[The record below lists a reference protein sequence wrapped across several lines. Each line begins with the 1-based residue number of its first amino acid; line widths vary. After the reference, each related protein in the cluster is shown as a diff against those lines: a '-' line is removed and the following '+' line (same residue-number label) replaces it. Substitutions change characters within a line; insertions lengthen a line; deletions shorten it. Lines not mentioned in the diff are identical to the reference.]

1 MHASFLPTYLSATRP
16 PAPHFCDSGA
26 LQKEGL
32 DISAAIA
39 CAHREDPSACLSA
52 SALRKA

>member
-1 MHASFLPTYLSATRP
+1 MHASFLPTYLPATRP

-52 SALRKA
+52 SALWKA

>member
-1 MHASFLPTYLSATRP
+1 MHTSFLPTYLSATRP
-16 PAPHFCDSGA
+16 PAPHFCYFGA

-39 CAHREDPSACLSA
+39 CDRREDPSAHLSA
-52 SALRKA
+52 SALWKV